1 MGKKMFVILVIM
13 MSFSLIGI
21 ILIQA
26 YFINNS
32 LINEEKQ
39 FTLNA
44 KRSLSAVSKQI
55 EENEIG
61 EYYHINNL
69 YKLNEID
76 SRSKSPDT
84 SAIKEVI
91 MSIIAQL

>member
-1 MGKKMFVILVIM
+1 MGKKMFVVLVIM

-44 KRSLSAVSKQI
+44 KRSLSAVSKEI
-55 EENEIG
+55 EDNEI
-61 EYYHINNL
+61 EN
-69 YKLNEID
+69 
-76 SRSKSPDT
+76 
-84 SAIKEVI
+84 
-91 MSIIAQL
+91 IIILITYIS